1 MELRHLRYFVT
12 LAKEL
17 HFGRAASA
25 LHISQPPLSIQI
37 RDLEK
42 EIGVK
47 LFNRTKRSVSL
58 TQAGSSFLEAAT
70 DILQRVTL
78 AKTSARQAARG
89 EIGNIVVGFISVADY
104 NLLPRVIRQ
113 FQKNYPL
120 VTLDLR
126 EATSDTQLEDLANG
140 VIDVGF
146 LLPPIKDQNIESMR
160 ITSERLIAV
169 LPTNHIH
176 AKVPGAIS
184 ISQLSDSPF
193 IMTPKKNA
201 PGLHDGIL
209 RFCDAFGFQP
219 KISQEAIQMQT
230 IVSLV
235 SAEMG
240 VSLIPESIKNLRRP
254 GVVYKTLKEKSP
266 LVEIHMAWRNDNPLL
281 PLQKFI
287 DVALSASKSS

>member
-42 EIGVK
+42 EVGVK

-78 AKTSARQAARG
+78 AKTSARQAARR
-89 EIGNIVVGFISVADY
+89 GN
-104 NLLPRVIRQ
+104 RQ
-113 FQKNYPL
+113 YCDWIHQCCGLQPSASRHSTVPKNYPL

-146 LLPPIKDQNIESMR
+146 LLPPIKDQTIESMP

-176 AKVPGAIS
+176 AKASGAIS

-193 IMTPKKNA
+193 IMTPKKC
-201 PGLHDGIL
+201 P
-209 RFCDAFGFQP
+209 RT
-219 KISQEAIQMQT
+219 S
-230 IVSLV
+230 
-235 SAEMG
+235 
-240 VSLIPESIKNLRRP
+240 RRH
-254 GVVYKTLKEKSP
+254 LKV
-266 LVEIHMAWRNDNPLL
+266 L
-281 PLQKFI
+281 
-287 DVALSASKSS
+287 